1 MATPILKVEL
11 REDIGTGSSNQ
22 IRKEGYVPGVLYG
35 HNKDTKNIKVKTQDL
50 QKIVSSHGSGTLVT
64 IDLNGEKTLSIV
76 KDLQTKI
83 VKDEYLHVDFQ
94 ELSENEEVKLTIPV
108 YVENK
113 DAVEDKDTIVQQ
125 QLMEIEVQSLPKN
138 IVHSITID
146 AARLKDGG
154 SITVGDL
161 DIEGVE
167 ILDNDEEVIASLTGA
182 LSQEE
187 EEEEEDTTEELETE
201 DEEEVLE

>member
-1 MATPILKVEL
+1 
-11 REDIGTGSSNQ
+11 
-22 IRKEGYVPGVLYG
+22 
-35 HNKDTKNIKVKTQDL
+35 
-50 QKIVSSHGSGTLVT
+50 
-64 IDLNGEKTLSIV
+64 
-76 KDLQTKI
+76 
-83 VKDEYLHVDFQ
+83 
-94 ELSENEEVKLTIPV
+94 
-108 YVENK
+108 
-113 DAVEDKDTIVQQ
+113 
-125 QLMEIEVQSLPKN
+125 MEIEVQSLPKN